1 MIHTRSNERG
11 VALLAVLLF
20 GIAAMSYAFSVLQSS
35 VAAQEQSRAARAAVR
50 AYQAAEA
57 GVHRVVA
64 RLNQRNE
71 PLRWGG
77 ELTQTLQGTGENAIS
92 FVARVELAASDNA
105 DNDRDG
111 LVDEDDESYLRE
123 LVCTGQADGIRR
135 TIRVTLFSEQ
145 QTHTVGSAVYLGD
158 TGADVT
164 FEGNAFRIA
173 GEDHDMDRNPIGSDS
188 VVGLG
193 VGGIA
198 TGIGSQVKPKRADQ
212 ITGTGGS
219 PSVAQVLPP
228 DLTGFLSDALRI
240 ANVRFDGGSV
250 NPKDGDWGTLEAPAI
265 VYSRGSLEVAGG
277 AAGVGLL
284 VVDGSLTISGSFHW
298 NGLVVVNGPV
308 VMTGG
313 GSSKLINGGL
323 VIGAERELGMI
334 RAPGVEDS
342 LYMDGTADVA
352 YSRAALDFMEQSF
365 VPFTVLNW
373 RDAAN
378 PGEGE

>member
-265 VYSRGSLEVAGG
+265 VYSRGSLEVAGQARG
-277 AAGVGLL
+277 RSGGRGTPRRRWKPDHFGQFPLERTGRRERPGRDDWRRKFQAHQRWAGDRCGTGTRH
-284 VVDGSLTISGSFHW
+284 DPGSRRR
-298 NGLVVVNGPV
+298 GLVVHGRH
-308 VMTGG
+308 GG
-313 GSSKLINGGL
+313 C
-323 VIGAERELGMI
+323 R
-334 RAPGVEDS
+334 
-342 LYMDGTADVA
+342 
-352 YSRAALDFMEQSF
+352 
-365 VPFTVLNW
+365 VLP
-373 RDAAN
+373 RR
-378 PGEGE
+378 P